1 MKTKKKEN
9 IIIIAILVV
18 MVIAIIGVSY
28 AAFSFSQQGSVP
40 NKITTGSITMTY
52 EESENT
58 ITLGNALPT
67 RDATG
72 TTRLK
77 DGEYFDFTVSSEIT
91 GEVNI
96 NYEISAKE
104 VGDGTIDG
112 SNIKLYLTEL
122 VDGEEQEL
130 MTPETYNEE
139 STSNTFTGRPA
150 GEMSLYTSSMNSSE
164 SNTYRLRMY
173 VDESY
178 NPQGDGGG
186 KTFSVRV
193 NVYGQD
199 GVTIEPNAPE
209 LDSNMIAVRYDG
221 SNWVKADS
229 STNNWY
235 NYDKQEW
242 ANAVTV
248 STDTRST
255 YLSAEIG
262 STISMNDIET
272 MWVWIPRYSYTI
284 GSEDGTN
291 YYGKQGDYLDST
303 PTVELPGEIDVKF
316 VSTSTKDRGTAKYV
330 VSSGIQSNSWYT
342 PDAFTFGDEEL
353 SGIWVGKFETSSSNP
368 SATDGGGN
376 TTTLDAM
383 IKPNVTS
390 WRSINVSNVFA
401 VSQKM
406 NDEGNRYG
414 FSSNVDTHMMKSSE
428 WAVVAYLSQS
438 KYGKFGND
446 NFTGANKEIYQNK
459 SNQYITGYSYGS
471 PSNGNTD
478 YGCQYTYDNN
488 IRTEDGMTGKG
499 VGASTTGTI
508 YGVYD
513 MSGGAWE
520 YVMGNYNDIV
530 ANSGFSEPLTLES
543 KYYDKYTSNNTSLA
557 CNGSECISHGLSET
571 SGWYNDYHNMI
582 SEEYTWMLRGGSY
595 SHSTAAGVFNFNA
608 TVSLGGPDGGGS
620 FRLVMSPSL

>member
-1 MKTKKKEN
+1 MIKNKKS
-9 IIIIAILVV
+9 ILILGLILL
-18 MVIAIIGVSY
+18 MVIAIVGVSY
-28 AAFSFSQQGSVP
+28 AAYTYTGLGQRV
-40 NKITTGSITMTY
+40 NTITTGSITMTY
-52 EESENT
+52 TETENV
-58 ITLGNALPT
+58 INLSGALPT
-67 RDATG
+67 TDKTG
-72 TTRLK
+72 KTLS
-77 DGEYFDFTVSSEIT
+77 DYFEFTVSSNIT
-91 GEVNI
+91 GDINI
-96 NYEISAKE
+96 NYEISAKKE
-104 VGDGTIDG
+104 SGTLEDRY
-112 SNIKLYLTEL
+112 IKLYLTR
-122 VDGEEQEL
+122 VTASGEEEL

-139 STSNTFTGRPA
+139 VSSNSYTGRPA
-150 GEMSLYTSSMNSSE
+150 NEMSLYTSSMNSSE

-186 KTFSVRV
+186 KTFTVRV

-199 GVTIEPNAPE
+199 GVNIEPNAPE

-255 YLSAEIG
+255 YLSASAGI
-262 STISMNDIET
+262 TISMDDIET

-284 GSEDGTN
+284 GSEDGAN

-303 PTVELPGEIDVKF
+303 PTAALPGEIDIKF
-316 VSTSTKDRGTAKYV
+316 VDNDTKDTGTAKYLATEKPK
-330 VSSGIQSNSWYT
+330 NWYT
-342 PDAFTFGDEEL
+342 PDAFTYDGNEL

-376 TTTLDAM
+376 VTTLDAM

-390 WRSINVSNVFA
+390 WRSINVSNIHTVA
-401 VSQKM
+401 TKVSAS
-406 NDEGNRYG
+406 GNRYG
-414 FSSNVDTHMMKSSE
+414 FSESMNSHAMKNSE
-428 WAVVAYLSQS
+428 WAVVSYLSQS
-438 KYGKFGND
+438 RYGKLGNE
-446 NFTGANKEIYQNK
+446 NFTGANKEVYQNK
-459 SNQYITGYSYGS
+459 SDQYITGCSYGS

-488 IRTEDGMTGKG
+488 IRTEEGMTGKG

-520 YVMGNYNDIV
+520 YVMGNYNDLIG
-530 ANSGFSEPLTLES
+530 NSGFSDPLTIDS
-543 KYYDKYTSNNTSLA
+543 KYYDKYTNSNASLA
-557 CNGSECISHGLSET
+557 CNGGVCTSHALSET
-571 SGWYNDYHNMI
+571 AGWYNDYRTMV
-582 SEEYTWMLRGGSY
+582 SEEYPWLVRGGGVDDD
-595 SHSTAAGVFNFNA
+595 AGAGVFYFDDA
-608 TVSLGGPDGGGS
+608 SGGSGSGFS

>member
-1 MKTKKKEN
+1 MLKNKKN
-9 IIIIAILVV
+9 ILILGLILLLI
-18 MVIAIIGVSY
+18 IAIIGVSY
-28 AAFSFSQQGSVP
+28 AVFNYSALGTKV
-40 NKITTGSITMTY
+40 NTITTGSITMTY
-52 EESENT
+52 TETENV
-58 ITLGNALPT
+58 INLSGALPT
-67 RDATG
+67 TDKTG
-72 TTRLK
+72 KTLS
-77 DGEYFDFTVSSEIT
+77 DYFELTVSSSIS
-91 GEVNI
+91 GDVNI
-96 NYEISAKE
+96 NYEISAKKE
-104 VGDGTIDG
+104 SGTLEDRY
-112 SNIKLYLTEL
+112 IKLYLTRVTENS
-122 VDGEEQEL
+122 EEEL

-139 STSNTFTGRPA
+139 ASSNSYTGRPA
-150 GEMSLYTSSMNSSE
+150 NEMSLYTSSMNSSE

-186 KTFSVRV
+186 KTFSVRI

-221 SNWVKADS
+221 GNWVKADS

-248 STDTRST
+248 SSSTRDT
-255 YLSAEIG
+255 YLSAPVG
-262 STISMNDIET
+262 TAISMDDIET

-284 GSEDGTN
+284 CSEDGTN
-291 YYGKQGDYLDST
+291 YYGKQGDYLDSI
-303 PTVELPGEIDVKF
+303 PTQFLPGEIDIKF
-316 VSTSTKDRGTAKYV
+316 VSTSTKDRGTAKYI

-376 TTTLDAM
+376 VTNLDAM

-390 WRSINVSNVFA
+390 WRSINVSNIHTVA
-401 VSQKM
+401 TKVSAS
-406 NDEGNRYG
+406 GNRYG
-414 FSSNVDTHMMKSSE
+414 FSESMNSHAMKNSE
-428 WAVVAYLSQS
+428 WAVVSYLSQS
-438 KYGKFGND
+438 RYGKLGNE
-446 NFTGANKEIYQNK
+446 NFTGANKEVYQNK
-459 SNQYITGYSYGS
+459 SDQYITGCSYGS
-471 PSNGNTD
+471 PSNENTD

-488 IRTEDGMTGKG
+488 IRTEEGMTGKG

-520 YVMGNYNDIV
+520 YVMGNYNDIS
-530 ANSGFSEPLTLES
+530 ASSGFSEPLTLES
-543 KYYDKYTSNNTSLA
+543 KYYDKYTSNNVSLA
-557 CNGSECISHGLSET
+557 CNGSECLSHGLSET
-571 SGWYNDYHNMI
+571 AGWYNDYRTMV
-582 SEEYTWMLRGGSY
+582 SEEYPWLLRGGGHGTSGN
-595 SHSTAAGVFNFNA
+595 AAGVFCFGPIAWFLGNA
-608 TVSLGGPDGGGS
+608 NGYGS
-620 FRLVMSPSL
+620 FRLVMSVTSP